1 MCFAF
6 RERGDRRGRVEIKEK
21 MRGVFFLSGTCRI
34 PHQLCFFF
42 SDLSLASFFV
52 VLLKGERDIFI
63 ELCPCWY
70 GYISEMPLQF
80 IACRPLGVFFFLS
93 LPTYTKTKQGCRFHA
108 PCKDCSYTLA
118 RSQIASRSY
127 LLSVKSFFFYEHG
140 CFGIDLY
147 PC

>member
-21 MRGVFFLSGTCRI
+21 MRGFFFLSGTCRI

-80 IACRPLGVFFFLS
+80 IACRPLGVFFF
-93 LPTYTKTKQGCRFHA
+93 PFFTDVHKNKTR
-108 PCKDCSYTLA
+108 L
-118 RSQIASRSY
+118 
-127 LLSVKSFFFYEHG
+127 
-140 CFGIDLY
+140 
-147 PC
+147 